1 MNRIFRIT
9 GIAVLLTTLSAVTTA
24 AGWVADFSLDANA
37 TYDDNF
43 LMNDQDQE
51 SWIYTLKPEASL
63 IYASPVMTSELQTS
77 LALKRYSEFDQF
89 DSEDPA
95 FDWKNSYQRERST
108 WSLDFGYSENSQR
121 DLAEDDTGQFDSN
134 SIVETTYANSGVS
147 YRITEKDDLGI
158 SLSLTER
165 DYDQD
170 NFFENDNQTVSI
182 NWQRKVNQ
190 ALSTT
195 LTVSSSQYS
204 AERASISN
212 IETDYE
218 RATVGF
224 IYRYSE
230 GTTISGSTGY
240 FQSDSRE
247 VIGQPAVLIVETDNT
262 GLLLNLSVDHKQQK
276 NKWSLNLS
284 RSLYPSSQGNVE
296 ERDSAS
302 GSFERELSGRSSAG
316 ISFTWHET
324 SFEAA
329 GRESIN
335 ISPYY
340 HYRLTERLKLQTS
353 YIFRSFD
360 RQISEEVESNRAKI
374 GLRYDF

>member
-1 MNRIFRIT
+1 MNSIYRT
-9 GIAVLLTTLSAVTTA
+9 SGIAVLLTTLSAVTTA

-134 SIVETTYANSGVS
+134 SIVETTYVNPGVS

-158 SLSLTER
+158 SFSHTER
-165 DYDQD
+165 EYDQND
-170 NFFENDNQTVSI
+170 FFENDNQTVSI

-247 VIGQPAVLIVETDNT
+247 VIGQPVVLIVETDNS
-262 GLLLNLSVDHKQQK
+262 GLLLNLSVDHSQQK
-276 NKWSLNLS
+276 NHWTLGLS
-284 RSLYPSSQGNVE
+284 RSLYPSSQGRVE
-296 ERDSAS
+296 ERDSIRLAVD
-302 GSFERELSGRSSAG
+302 REISGRSSAG
-316 ISFTWHET
+316 FSLSWHET
-324 SFEAA
+324 SFALDQ
-329 GRESIN
+329 RENLSV
-335 ISPYY
+335 SPYY
-340 HYRLTERLKLQTS
+340 SYRLTEKLRLETA
-353 YIFRSFD
+353 YIFRGFD
-360 RQISEEVESNRAKI
+360 RQIIDKMESNRIKM